1 MYLQIFFAILSL
13 GIGWAFYWYLLPICV
28 KNKDFIYQFLLY
40 IYPHFEK
47 FLPRPRDTYFIFISL
62 IVAFIMWVI
71 CEITYL
77 CNKPKRLTS
86 HGSARW
92 ADSKDLKDLFG
103 SDGVPIGRFD
113 GKILR
118 TDKTHLI
125 TCAGTRSGKG
135 VGAIIPT
142 LLEYP
147 DSLVCLDIKG
157 ENYAVTGKRREK
169 FGKVFVLNPFG
180 VLDGIIDI
188 PSNAYNWLDSID
200 LNDPGCADKALRIA
214 SILVGGSSGDGPENH
229 FNEQAKRLIQG
240 VILLVCGEKSDLR
253 NMPTVA
259 QLIHTTPFPT
269 LCELMKEKGDLAF
282 GVVGTIGAQFANN
295 TSDKELSGILST
307 AQRATNNI
315 DNPQISKTLIKSDF
329 DISKL
334 PSEKMS
340 IYLIMPADKVR
351 DFKDYIKVFFELA
364 FSSLT
369 SRKEPVKSPVL
380 FLFDE
385 VAQLGHMD
393 SFPKLI
399 TLIKGMGGQFWFFF
413 QSIGQLRSIYGKDA
427 ATILGNATQIFYGC
441 NDLDT
446 AKLISETLGKETAR
460 EYKKD
465 GSYNDYGK
473 PLLTPDEVRQLQ
485 PETPIIFM
493 AGKRPIKVKR
503 LDYRT
508 DKEYKGLYD
517 NNPYFKKRS

>member
-1 MYLQIFFAILSL
+1 MFLQIFFALLSL
-13 GIGWAFYWYLLPICV
+13 GSGGAFCWWLLQTV
-28 KNKDFIYQFLLY
+28 HKKNDLIYNLLIAPY
-40 IYPHFEK
+40 PKFEGILPYPHY
-47 FLPRPRDTYFIFISL
+47 TYFILLSL
-62 IVAFIMWVI
+62 IVALCVWILCQI
-71 CEITYL
+71 LNLTYT
-77 CNKPKRLTS
+77 PKRLTS

-92 ADSKDLKDLFG
+92 ADSKDVKDLID
-103 SDGVPIGRFD
+103 SKGVPIGRFN

-118 TDKTHLI
+118 TEKTHLI

-135 VGAIIPT
+135 IGAIIPT

-157 ENYAVTGKRREK
+157 ENYKVTGTRRRE
-169 FGKVFVLNPFG
+169 FGKVFVLNPFS
-180 VLDGIIDI
+180 VLDI
-188 PSNAYNWLDSID
+188 PSNSYNWLDSID
-200 LNDPGCADKALRIA
+200 LSDPECADKALRIA
-214 SILVGGSSGDGPENH
+214 SLLVGGSSGDGPENH
-229 FNEQAKRLIQG
+229 FNEQAKRLLQG
-240 VILLVCGEKSDLR
+240 VILLVCGENSELR

-259 QLIHTTPFPT
+259 QLIHKTPFPT
-269 LCELMKEKGDLAF
+269 LCELMTQKGDLAF

-329 DISKL
+329 DISRL
-334 PSEKMS
+334 PYERMS
-340 IYLIMPADKVR
+340 IYLVMPADKVS

-369 SRKEPVKSPVL
+369 SQKKPVKSPVL

-473 PLLTPDEVRQLQ
+473 PLLTPDEVRQLP

-493 AGKRPIKVKR
+493 PSRLPIKVKR
-503 LDYRT
+503 LNYLK
-508 DKEYKGLYD
+508 DKEYKGSFD
-517 NNPYFKKRS
+517 KNPYFE

>member
-1 MYLQIFFAILSL
+1 MYLQIFFALFSV
-13 GIGWAFYWYLLPICV
+13 GCGWAFWWWLLPALQR
-28 KNKDFIYQFLLY
+28 KNDFLFKLL
-40 IYPHFEK
+40 ITPYPYFK
-47 FLPRPRDTYFIFISL
+47 GILPYPSYTYFILLSL
-62 IVAFIMWVI
+62 VVALVVWVI
-71 CEITYL
+71 CEIIYL
-77 CNKPKRLTS
+77 FNQPKRLTS

-103 SDGVPIGRFD
+103 SDGVPIGRFN

-118 TDKTHLI
+118 TDNTHLI

-135 VGAIIPT
+135 IGAIIPT

-157 ENYAVTGKRREK
+157 ENYAVTAARREK
-169 FGKVFVLNPFG
+169 IGKVFVLNPFG
-180 VLDGIIDI
+180 VLGI
-188 PSNAYNWLDSID
+188 PSNSFNWLDSID
-200 LNDPGCADKALRIA
+200 LDDPGCADKALRIA
-214 SILVGGSSGDGPENH
+214 SILVGGSSDNGSENQ
-229 FNEQAKRLIQG
+229 FNEQAKRLLQG

-269 LCELMKEKGDLAF
+269 LCELMKEKGNLAF

-340 IYLIMPADKVR
+340 IYLVMPADKVS

-369 SRKEPVKSPVL
+369 SRNEPVKSPVL

-413 QSIGQLRSIYGKDA
+413 QSIGQLRSIYGKEAD
-427 ATILGNATQIFYGC
+427 TILGNATQIFYGC
-441 NDLDT
+441 NDLET

-460 EYKKD
+460 EIRKD
-465 GSYNDYGK
+465 GSYNNYGK
-473 PLLTPDEVRQLQ
+473 PLLSPDEVRQLQ

-503 LDYRT
+503 LDYLK
-508 DKEYKGLYD
+508 DKEYRGLF
-517 NNPYFKKRS
+517 NENPYFKE